1 MKERNVLYRNLIIYT
16 NICLFVQGYDYL
28 YISSTAST
36 KADCLMTHL
45 LCCTTSSSIQI
56 AISLDLLEG
65 ISLISEHFVRRDL
78 SITGIGIAVG

>member
-1 MKERNVLYRNLIIYT
+1 MCV
-16 NICLFVQGYDYL
+16 YL

-36 KADCLMTHL
+36 KADCLMIHL
-45 LCCTTSSSIQI
+45 LCCTTSSLIQI

-78 SITGIGIAVG
+78 SITGIGITVG

>member
-1 MKERNVLYRNLIIYT
+1 MKKGTYYT
-16 NICLFVQGYDYL
+16 ETYVFIQMCDYLHYL

-36 KADCLMTHL
+36 KADCLMIHL
-45 LCCTTSSSIQI
+45 LCCTTSSLIQM

-78 SITGIGIAVG
+78 SITGIGITVG